1 MESLKKLC
9 IESDINIVGLTEVN
23 KDWRKVPNENTIW
36 NGTAGWKE
44 NRRIQI
50 FQNYHYPS
58 KSEFLVGGTASI
70 IFGEAVFRIS
80 DQGADK
86 RNLGRWSYFTITGKN
101 DLKTTFLTCYCPVR
115 GKSTGAA
122 YSQHLIYMAN
132 NKDHIP
138 SHTTCPRQLFGIDLK
153 ELIHDKID
161 QGHQL
166 IVQGDFNSEYLDLQN
181 WMLDLG
187 LKDLIHTRH
196 GACPKTYNRSKNA
209 PLDCIFGSAGMT
221 ISKGVFLPFG
231 RLQGDHRGVW
241 VDIPTELIFGYNPP
255 PIVHHLARRLK
266 MDDPR
271 VVDRYL
277 EYLHEAF
284 IEHDLF
290 QRMNVL
296 HINTVFP
303 LSVTMQKEYE
313 VIDEIVTDL
322 MDKAE
327 LQCRQLHTGNVTWSP
342 TYKKVCLQLV
352 YWLMRRTKLKG
363 LHSNT
368 RQLIVLQNK
377 LDIPYDSTMNLD
389 DIETKIIESHA
400 RRKKVKI
407 MAESLSLE
415 YRTRLALAKEE
426 AGEIE
431 AATFIRNMNAL
442 EDQRKLFRN
451 IRHMEGKI
459 KGGNTSKVVVT
470 APDGSIKEFVTKN
483 EVEGVSAEEN
493 EAKMHQTEGGSQLLE
508 DEFIADLGRFGE
520 GPHSNNVLEGTYIPP
535 ITATAATA
543 DFLKACKKPPN
554 YKPPPHQTP
563 IIKRFNSIK
572 HSWKLRKEKTCTY
585 NQHIGHYK
593 AIMKHDYLSWFFFS
607 KGGNTEY
614 IWIFSC

>member
-1 MESLKKLC
+1 
-9 IESDINIVGLTEVN
+9 
-23 KDWRKVPNENTIW
+23 
-36 NGTAGWKE
+36 
-44 NRRIQI
+44 
-50 FQNYHYPS
+50 
-58 KSEFLVGGTASI
+58 
-70 IFGEAVFRIS
+70 
-80 DQGADK
+80 
-86 RNLGRWSYFTITGKN
+86 
-101 DLKTTFLTCYCPVR
+101 
-115 GKSTGAA
+115 
-122 YSQHLIYMAN
+122 
-132 NKDHIP
+132 
-138 SHTTCPRQLFGIDLK
+138 
-153 ELIHDKID
+153 
-161 QGHQL
+161 
-166 IVQGDFNSEYLDLQN
+166 
-181 WMLDLG
+181 MLDLG

-221 ISKGVFLPFG
+221 ISKGGFLPFG

-284 IEHDLF
+284 IEYDLF

-520 GPHSNNVLEGTYIPP
+520 GPQSNNVLEGTYTPP

-607 KGGNTEY
+607 EGGNTEY
-614 IWIFSC
+614 IWILSG